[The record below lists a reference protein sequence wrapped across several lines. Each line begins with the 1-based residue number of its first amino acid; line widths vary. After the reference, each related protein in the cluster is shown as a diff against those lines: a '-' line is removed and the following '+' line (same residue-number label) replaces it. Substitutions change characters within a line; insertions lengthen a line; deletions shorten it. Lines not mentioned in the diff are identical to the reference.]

1 MLKNNIYSSIF
12 IVNCI
17 MILHL
22 FTLIELTY
30 AQEERWT
37 HYGIRPLSMG
47 NAFVAV
53 AVDFNALHYN
63 PAGLAKL
70 KTWSLEILN
79 PYIEISKSVVSIYQD
94 ISDLTSGSSR
104 DTSAVLDILETYTG
118 KTNHIGLGLRPYL
131 LLPKFGLGIATDL
144 DSSVSFHRYP
154 SIYLHF
160 GAIITMPIGY
170 AISLL
175 DDRLQLGATIKF
187 IGKNRIEHEFSI
199 QDLEV
204 FAKNEQDSN
213 TNESSKLDD
222 FYKSGT
228 RQALDVGLLCTPI
241 KPMEP
246 TLGISIA
253 NAIGTPYTKVK
264 IANTTSPSKP
274 DAEIPSINVG
284 LSLKPWQTK
293 WSYLLT
299 ALDIH
304 EINKPYSFSK
314 KFNIGAEWGFGSI
327 LKIGA
332 GLHQGYFSAGFQ
344 IDAILLKL
352 RFVTYAEEMGPASG
366 TCADRRYALQL
377 KLLI

>member
-1 MLKNNIYSSIF
+1 MLKNNNFSNIF
-12 IVNCI
+12 IVNYI
-17 MILHL
+17 IILHL
-22 FTLIELTY
+22 FIFLKLTY

-37 HYGIRPLSMG
+37 HYGMRPLSMG

-53 AVDFNALHYN
+53 ADDFNALYYN
-63 PAGLAKL
+63 PAGLAKF

-79 PYIEISKSVVSIYQD
+79 PYIEISKSVISIYQD
-94 ISDLTSGSSR
+94 ISNLTSGNSK
-104 DTSAVLDILETYTG
+104 DTSCVLDILETYSG

-160 GAIITMPIGY
+160 GAIATMPIAY

-175 DDRLQLGATIKF
+175 NDRLQLGATIKF
-187 IGKNRIEHEFSI
+187 IAKNRIEHDFSI
-199 QDLEV
+199 QDLEA
-204 FAKNEQDSN
+204 FTQDEQNSDN
-213 TNESSKLDD
+213 QESSKLED
-222 FYKSGT
+222 FFKSGT
-228 RQALDVGLLCTPI
+228 RQTLDIGLLFTPI
-241 KPMEP
+241 KTMEP
-246 TLGISIA
+246 TLGLSIA
-253 NAIGTPYTKVK
+253 NVAGTPYTKVK
-264 IANTTSPSKP
+264 IGNITVPSKP
-274 DAEIPSINVG
+274 SEEIPSINIG

-293 WSYLLT
+293 WSYFLT

-314 KFNIGAEWGFGSI
+314 KFNIGAEWSLGNIF
-327 LKIGA
+327 KIGA

-344 IDAILLKL
+344 IDVMLLKL
-352 RFVTYAEEMGPASG
+352 RFVTYAEEMGPTSG